1 MNWIKK
7 RFFNRKTSNR
17 YQQKPSYEEL
27 VEQLYDKELDY
38 IDEVVR
44 VIYSKDKSMRYVITK
59 NTQDILK
66 YQLEKVYQNDE
77 EDLLYIGI
85 NEKVVW
91 GYWMPNGSSDASF
104 FNNIDDLMKAIK
116 WEPTYIEYFE

>member
-7 RFFNRKTSNR
+7 RFFNRKTLNR

-85 NEKVVW
+85 NEQVVW
-91 GYWMPNGSSDASF
+91 GYWMPDFSSDASF

-116 WEPTYIEYFE
+116 WEPIYKEYFE

>member
-91 GYWMPNGSSDASF
+91 GYWMPNGSSDTSF

-116 WEPTYIEYFE
+116 WEPTYKEYFE